1 MEVYNLDSTF
11 KVLKLQQT
19 TIKKTIA
26 IVKRRISMS
35 PEGFLRVAK
44 KKGSVQFY
52 QRLDAKDPN
61 GTYLQ
66 RKDHAI
72 AQKLAQ
78 KDYDERLLKVLEDQL
93 KSIEQFLKTFD
104 PKAPQKVYENL
115 SDPRKALVTSEFLS
129 DEEYIKQ
136 WLSQPYKKFGF
147 KADAPELY
155 TTGGVRVRSKSEVI
169 IGEALERHNIPYRYE
184 YPVYQDGV
192 LMAAPDFNCLNVR
205 LRKDY
210 YWEHLGILDDEVY
223 ADNNVRKL
231 NKYTLNP
238 DFDESRL
245 ILTTETKRHPLNTK
259 VVEEK
264 IRRYLL

>member
-1 MEVYNLDSTF
+1 MYKSTLLV
-11 KVLKLQQT
+11 KYLVVCINSLREHIGNTKKRLLKAPAGTLRISKNHNKLQYYH
-19 TIKKTIA
+19 
-26 IVKRRISMS
+26 R
-35 PEGFLRVAK
+35 
-44 KKGSVQFY
+44 KG
-52 QRLDAKDPN
+52 KDDSC
-61 GTYLQ
+61 GKYLTL
-66 RKDHAI
+66 KDHAV

-115 SDPRKALVTSEFLS
+115 SDPRKELVTNEFLS

-147 KADAPELY
+147 KADAPEFY

-210 YWEHLGILDDEVY
+210 YWEHLGMLDDEGY
-223 ADNNVRKL
+223 ADNNVKKL

>member
-1 MEVYNLDSTF
+1 MNTSTPLVKNLLGYVNSIREHIGDTG
-11 KVLKLQQT
+11 KRLQKAPAGT
-19 TIKKTIA
+19 L
-26 IVKRRISMS
+26 RISKS
-35 PEGFLRVAK
+35 HNKFQYYHRKETDE
-44 KKGSVQFY
+44 SC
-52 QRLDAKDPN
+52 
-61 GTYLQ
+61 GTYLP
-66 RKDHAI
+66 RKEQAI

-78 KDYDERLLKVLEDQL
+78 KDYDERLLKVLEEQL

-115 SDPRKALVTSEFLS
+115 SNPRKALVKPEFIT
-129 DEEYIKQ
+129 DEEYVKQ
-136 WLSQPYKKFGF
+136 WLSQPYKKMGF
-147 KADAPELY
+147 KADDPEFY

-169 IGEALERHNIPYRYE
+169 IAEALERHNIPYRYE

-205 LRKDY
+205 LRKEY
-210 YWEHLGILDDEVY
+210 YWEHLGMLDDEAY

-245 ILTTETKRHPLNTK
+245 ILTTETKKHPLNTK
-259 VVEEK
+259 VIEEK